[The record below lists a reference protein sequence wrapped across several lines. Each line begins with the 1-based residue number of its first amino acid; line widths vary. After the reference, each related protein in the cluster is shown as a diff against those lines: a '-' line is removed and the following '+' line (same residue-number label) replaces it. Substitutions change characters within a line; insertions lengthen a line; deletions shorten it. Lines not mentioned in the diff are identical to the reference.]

1 MTALTEQT
9 KRSIDGVITEFL
21 VDQDIPEWSHL
32 DSLAAMDMLVEVEEA
47 FNVSLPL
54 SILEDNKTR
63 GDFVNAVSR
72 TVERRY

>member
-72 TVERRY
+72 AVAKRY